1 MRKLLK
7 SIYEST
13 FRKIYPATDTIIEN
27 LLREEIKQNYRVLDL
42 GCGPHSQLSIFKK
55 NPELNLHLV
64 GVDAFSPYIEK
75 NVKIEKIHNEYL
87 EMNILD
93 IDFPE
98 GSFDCAIMIDVIEH
112 IKKEDFI
119 SFLPKLEKI
128 AEKIIIITP
137 NGFIEQD
144 TYDSNTYQKHL
155 SGWTVD
161 EFESMGFKCHGLSGL
176 KSLRKEMWVPK
187 IKPEIIGNMIC
198 DMSQPFVYNNPKSA
212 YHIIAIKK

>member
-1 MRKLLK
+1 MKKILK
-7 SIYEST
+7 SIYHST
-13 FRKIYPATDTIIEN
+13 FRKFYPATDKIIEN
-27 LLREEIKQNYRVLDL
+27 ILRREIEQGYKVLDL
-42 GCGPHSQLSIFKK
+42 GCGPHSQLKLFKK

-64 GVDAFSPYIEK
+64 GVDAFSPYIQK
-75 NVKIEKIHNEYL
+75 NIEIEKIHDEYI

-93 IDFPE
+93 INFE
-98 GSFDCAIMIDVIEH
+98 EKSFDCAIMIDVIEH

-119 SFLPKLEKI
+119 NFLPKLEKI
-128 AEKIIIITP
+128 AKKIIIITP

-155 SGWTVD
+155 SGWTVE
-161 EFESMGFKCHGLSGL
+161 EFKKMGFACYGLSGL